1 MTCREGHPAR
11 HPDFEPGNQ
20 FGLATK
26 HGAFSPRKVG
36 ARAELVRS
44 DLLQSRPDLADDP
57 DSALPTELY
66 CRAVAREELAHE
78 GLEHAAAHGLPI
90 SPRLLEAATAA
101 ARAANELGT
110 GLGIGPRASA
120 ELRQIK
126 AQTAVT
132 MSVLVREAPAVL
144 EALRQTLTALGL
156 DERSEEFSS
165 VFADRLALV
174 AGDDDDEE

>member
-1 MTCREGHPAR
+1 MTCRPGHPER
-11 HPDFEPGNQ
+11 HPDFEVGNE
-20 FGLATK
+20 LAMK
-26 HGAFSPRKVG
+26 YGAWSPRVQGKRAEFV
-36 ARAELVRS
+36 RAELFVT
-44 DLLQSRPDLADDP
+44 RPDLAAP
-57 DSALPTELY
+57 EHALPVAAY
-66 CRAVAREELAHE
+66 CRQTAIHELGSEEIERAAEQNRAMTPRLVESTTAAGRHAKELADW
-78 GLEHAAAHGLPI
+78 
-90 SPRLLEAATAA
+90 
-101 ARAANELGT
+101 LGV
-110 GLGIGPRASA
+110 GPRAEA

-156 DERSEEFSS
+156 DERTEEFSS